1 MNVWVGLESVQEL
14 LQDLILSLLA
24 CLDIRVE
31 SGAVESLQIIDG
43 DATRPVSVELVE
55 GLFNKLLPVVVD
67 GSSDS
72 QKELVIIQ
80 AAILVLVEEVED
92 LLDVTVSNVDLEVAD
107 RLPELTDIERSG
119 VVVIED
125 LFEKK

>member
-1 MNVWVGLESVQEL
+1 M
-14 LQDLILSLLA
+14 ILSLLA
-24 CLDIRVE
+24 CFDIRVE
-31 SGAVESLQIIDG
+31 SGAVESFQIIDG
-43 DATRPVSVELVE
+43 DATRPISVELVE